1 LIVDADGGAGAN
13 SFLSAVF
20 VQKSCPEW
28 EGKRMVT
35 TLTIAPISEAPVR
48 QGEEDLRPVLVA
60 PGLYSEWTL
69 ACWGGRDW
77 YDQHSGRVLKP
88 AVYCLLPQL
97 ASITTS

>member
-1 LIVDADGGAGAN
+1 MVAVAAVV
-13 SFLSAVF
+13 SSALENGRE
-20 VQKSCPEW
+20 SH
-28 EGKRMVT
+28 GT

-60 PGLYSEWTL
+60 PGLYGEWTL

-88 AVYCLLPQL
+88 AVYCRLPGL